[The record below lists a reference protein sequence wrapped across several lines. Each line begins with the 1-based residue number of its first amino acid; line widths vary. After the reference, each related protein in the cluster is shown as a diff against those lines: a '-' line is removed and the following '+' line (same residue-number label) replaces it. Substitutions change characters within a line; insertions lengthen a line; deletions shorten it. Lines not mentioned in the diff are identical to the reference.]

1 MFIRL
6 RGMRWLPSL
15 RGIRWRGVWCE
26 FCVDGE
32 RVHERLVEGGCMQK
46 ESFVTWKRIVFGVIV
61 ITNLG
66 ETKGERP
73 AAGVRDGMSQ
83 TLPFGC
89 KLE

>member
-1 MFIRL
+1 MDT
-6 RGMRWLPSL
+6 
-15 RGIRWRGVWCE
+15 E
-26 FCVDGE
+26 GE
-32 RVHERLVEGGCMQK
+32 
-46 ESFVTWKRIVFGVIV
+46 FVTWKRIVFGVIV